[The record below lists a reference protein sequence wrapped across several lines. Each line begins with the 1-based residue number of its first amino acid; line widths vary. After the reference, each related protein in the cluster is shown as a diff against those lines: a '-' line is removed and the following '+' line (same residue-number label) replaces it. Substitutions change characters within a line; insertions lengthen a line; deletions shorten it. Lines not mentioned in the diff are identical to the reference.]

1 MEVSDHRWCR
11 MHIHNPH
18 THHPKVFY
26 QIEPWTSAVQ
36 LGISGTEASAG
47 GGEEDADVELA
58 LLVVGSWHHTLQLP
72 ISLSLVI
79 AKPGDFVI
87 TDFPCDV
94 QQISKNKNLYLS
106 QVRESNYSH
115 LSIFPIRWWI
125 YDEPILRF
133 KA

>member
-1 MEVSDHRWCR
+1 MVQDAYPQSTYAPSEGFLPDRTVDICGAVVNFRNRSICWRWGGGCGCG
-11 MHIHNPH
+11 
-18 THHPKVFY
+18 
-26 QIEPWTSAVQ
+26 A
-36 LGISGTEASAG
+36 GAAG
-47 GGEEDADVELA
+47 GGQLA
-58 LLVVGSWHHTLQLP
+58 SHTP
-72 ISLSLVI
+72 ISLSLVN
-79 AKPGDFVI
+79 AKPGDFAI